1 MKKGFSLVEVLI
13 ALVLSFFIIELL
25 VSSFTYIKT
34 NSNDDINQ
42 DLLSAFMLYEIF
54 NVSVDIIV
62 LDDSISFKYLEDQRE
77 LLLINNRLIIR
88 PGTQIYFNNINEYE
102 FFVKENYI
110 YLKLKRNKKTYTYL
124 IGELWKKDIF

>member
-1 MKKGFSLVEVLI
+1 MTIKQNMKKGFSLVEVLI

-25 VSSFTYIKT
+25 VSSFTYIET

-88 PGTQIYFNNINEYE
+88 PGTQIYFNNINEFE

-124 IGELWKKDIF
+124 IGEL

>member
-1 MKKGFSLVEVLI
+1 MTIKQNMKKGFSLVEVLI

-25 VSSFTYIKT
+25 VSSFTYIET

-124 IGELWKKDIF
+124 IGEL